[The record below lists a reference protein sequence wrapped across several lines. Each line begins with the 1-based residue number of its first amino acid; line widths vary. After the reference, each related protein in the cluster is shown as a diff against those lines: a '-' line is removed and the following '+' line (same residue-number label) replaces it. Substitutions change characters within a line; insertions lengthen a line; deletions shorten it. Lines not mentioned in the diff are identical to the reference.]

1 MQKEPVNAIL
11 PAHNQGLK
19 GFNFSYGFFLFDKI
33 IKTNKINIDKDMTKK
48 EINPY
53 VTLICTHC
61 EFFKEDDFELEYAA
75 FKVLKSMLQD
85 DRITQVE
92 INAMVEIIS
101 RIYS

>member
-1 MQKEPVNAIL
+1 MPL
-11 PAHNQGLK
+11 
-19 GFNFSYGFFLFDKI
+19 FLRL
-33 IKTNKINIDKDMTKK
+33 IKASDDKK

-53 VTLICTHC
+53 VTLIWIHC
-61 EFFKEDDFELEYAA
+61 EFFKEDDLELEYAA

-101 RIYS
+101 RIYSWIAKAMKI